1 MAKYHNDARD
11 AQLDAEILEL
21 DAAYRKEFS
30 EKPEEVVEEKIDPLV
45 TAEEDTWK
53 KRHADL
59 RSYSQKQINTKDQ
72 ELSEIKAKLV
82 ELENTK
88 NTTLPTNKIELED
101 WMKEYPD
108 LARVLG
114 TMIDERAGRQVT
126 SIADEVKDVRA
137 QLEAERTSIARE
149 RAMGDILKKHPDFLD
164 LVNQDEFK
172 EWVES
177 QPEVRGP
184 RIGQALYDALY
195 NNETDAEA
203 AIQAVNIYK
212 QDSAP
217 TRPKKDEAREA
228 ALSIRKTA
236 STPPTNSGK
245 RVYLES
251 EIEKMSRWDFDKYED
266 DIDEAR
272 REGRYVYDISGAAR
286 QGHL

>member
-30 EKPEEVVEEKIDPLV
+30 GEPEEVIEAPDPLQ

-59 RSYSQKQINTKDQ
+59 RSYSQKQMNLKDQ
-72 ELSEIKAKLV
+72 ELSEIKAKLK
-82 ELENTK
+82 ELEEKK
-88 NTTLPTNKIELED
+88 NSALPENKAELED

-114 TMIDERAGRQVT
+114 TMIDQRAERQVT
-126 SIADEVKDVRA
+126 SVADEVKDVRA
-137 QLEAERTSIARE
+137 QLEAERTAMARE

-164 LVNQDEFK
+164 LVNQEDFK

-177 QPEVRGP
+177 QPAVRGP

-212 QDSAP
+212 QDTAP
-217 TRPKKDEAREA
+217 ARPKKDAARDA

-251 EIEKMSRWDFDKYED
+251 EIEKMSRWDFDKYEV

-286 QGHL
+286 